1 MAIVSERHGESM
13 NRKLSNTLLV
23 LGIIAII
30 FVSDYIGYQIVV
42 NKMEQMQTDY
52 EGRLSEQVDV
62 EVTTGLEDKATE
74 VVERIV
80 ENQRESILASASED
94 TLSVDTVYQI
104 QCYDVNTENTSTDY
118 ETLPQ
123 DLVGLTREEADEY
136 CKKYMDKLP
145 VEEYLDGLQSM
156 GVVSFSKERLVIKK
170 IFDSTKVAF
179 RYYLIAVDGE
189 VVVYYGDKK
198 TVYEYTGIETKKLT
212 KEDRKMLKQ
221 GLEVKDDEELY
232 SILENYSS

>member
-1 MAIVSERHGESM
+1 M
-13 NRKLSNTLLV
+13 NRKLSYVLAV
-23 LGIIAII
+23 LGIVFAIFI
-30 FVSDYIGYQIVV
+30 GDYIAYQIAVER
-42 NKMEQMQTDY
+42 MEQMQSDY

-62 EVTTGLEDKATE
+62 EVTTGLEDKAAE
-74 VVERIV
+74 IVGRLVED
-80 ENQRESILASASED
+80 QRESILASTSED
-94 TLSVDTVYQI
+94 KLSVDTVYQI
-104 QCYDVNTENTSTDY
+104 QSYDVNTENTATDY

-123 DLVGLTREEADEY
+123 ELVGLTREEVDDY
-136 CKKYMDKLP
+136 CSKYMDKLP
-145 VEEYLDGLQSM
+145 VEEYLDGLQSI

-179 RYYLIAVDGE
+179 RYYLIVVDGE

-198 TVYEYTGIETKKLT
+198 TVYEYTGIEAKNLS

-221 GLEVKDDEELY
+221 GMEVRDDEELY